1 MILLRNVIVATD
13 FGPSSSQTLACGRE
27 FAQAFGAR
35 LHLVHV
41 VADLTALNE
50 STTRSIELG
59 RQQTAL
65 QERARTALEAMLDDD
80 LRAAGARPFVLT
92 SERPA
97 SAILGYARDEH
108 ADLLVIGTHG
118 YEGFIDFFLGTVAQQ
133 VVREATC
140 PVLTVRH
147 PAANGTQAAA

>member
-13 FGPSSSQTLACGRE
+13 FRASSGQTLACGRE

-41 VADLTALNE
+41 VNDLAALNG
-50 STTRSIELG
+50 STIGSVQLG

-65 QERARTALEAMLDDD
+65 QERARAALEAMLDDD

-92 SERPA
+92 SDRPA
-97 SAILGYARDEH
+97 SAILGYARDEQ
-108 ADLLVIGTHG
+108 ADLIVVGAHG
-118 YEGFIDFFLGTVAQQ
+118 YEGFIDLFLGSVAQQ
-133 VVREATC
+133 VVRGATC

-147 PAANGTQAAA
+147 PPADGTRAVA